1 MYLNGRI
8 SRIQSHWYLCDWLI
22 FFKDTL
28 EFDFANNPLQMLK
41 ISEKNTNFDIPLFEF
56 NLSSPCI

>member
-8 SRIQSHWYLCDWLI
+8 SRIQRHSYIFDWLI

-28 EFDFANNPLQMLK
+28 EFDFANNPLQTLK
-41 ISEKNTNFDIPLFEF
+41 ISEKNTNF
-56 NLSSPCI
+56 